1 MQGLRSSV
9 ASRSWRTIVHM
20 KTLLQTNPHLRSAKD
35 REKSLYVSVKSSSAI
50 EGIRAPFTGNKPL
63 RQHKDEKAFIAYWK
77 QRSGR

>member
-1 MQGLRSSV
+1 
-9 ASRSWRTIVHM
+9 M
-20 KTLLQTNPHLRSAKD
+20 KTLLQTNPYLRSAKD
-35 REKSLYVSVKSSSAI
+35 REKALYVSVKSSSAV